1 MISTA
6 VIARR
11 MQHRTL
17 DLGASTAVMAIRP
30 VHALL
35 VAPSLLFVIAL
46 TLMLFRPPNV
56 GFFPFDRIAFCILAF
71 AFLVPSLILRNRIPC
86 VPALTWPMAV
96 LLALAFTGSLHAAL
110 ESQTWS
116 LFAAKFLV
124 PFSMFHMAT
133 LVFQDEAAIRK
144 LETLCL
150 CVLLYLCLLSVAS
163 LLGVAAA
170 TFPPYIADIGLGIHA
185 DRARGPFLQAAA
197 NGTALNLL
205 GLVALDLFRRRRIN
219 CLMAIVLCTLLPLAV
234 FATMTRAVWL
244 SFAFSFLMVSLRVRH
259 LRWAWLWIAI
269 GVALAAMLIAN
280 NNSLRAV
287 FEDRFEERSPVE
299 FRAAVYR
306 LSWEMFKEKPLL
318 GWGQNQFSPEI
329 ESRISEFRADGYA
342 AHNTFIEITVE
353 HGLLGIAL
361 YAWMMIGLLRVG
373 RRLPHVQKE
382 PFVSIWPVFLGV
394 YLVNACFVVMNYQ
407 FVNALVFTLA
417 GVLAARSAG
426 DGVLSFAADVYPSRK
441 NAA

>member
-1 MISTA
+1 MNGTA
-6 VIARR
+6 VLARR
-11 MQHRTL
+11 LQHRTL
-17 DLGASTAVMAIRP
+17 DLGASTAITAVRP

-35 VAPSLLFVIAL
+35 VSPALLFGIAL

-56 GFFPFDRIAFCILAF
+56 GFFPFDRIAFCILA
-71 AFLVPSLILRNRIPC
+71 LVVLLRCLILRYRLPW
-86 VPALTWPMAV
+86 VPAISWPMAV
-96 LLALAFTGSLHAAL
+96 LLALAFIGSLHVAL

-124 PFSMFHMAT
+124 PFSMFHMAA
-133 LVFQDEAAIRK
+133 LVYQDEAAIRK
-144 LETLCL
+144 LETLCVY
-150 CVLLYLCLLSVAS
+150 VLLYLCLVAIAS
-163 LLGVAAA
+163 LLGIAPAI
-170 TFPPYIADIGLGIHA
+170 PPYIADAGLGIHA

-205 GLVALDLFRRRRIN
+205 GLVALDSFRRRRVN
-219 CLMAIVLCTLLPLAV
+219 RPLAIVLCALLPPAI

-244 SFAFSFLMVSLRVRH
+244 SFVLSFSIVSLRIRR
-259 LRWAWLWIAI
+259 LRRSCLWIAI
-269 GVALAAMLIAN
+269 GAVLAAMLIASN
-280 NNSLRAV
+280 NTLSAV
-287 FEDRFEERSPVE
+287 FADRFEERSPVE

-306 LSWEMFKEKPLL
+306 LSWEMFQEKPLL

-329 ESRISEFRADGYA
+329 EARISEFRADGYA
-342 AHNTFIEITVE
+342 AHNTFIEIAVE

-361 YAWMMIGLLRVG
+361 YAWMMVGLLRLG
-373 RRLPHVQKE
+373 RRLPHQQKE
-382 PFVSIWPVFLGV
+382 PFVSIWTVFLGV

-417 GVLAARSAG
+417 GILAGQSNGVSSSAT
-426 DGVLSFAADVYPSRK
+426 DAYPSRK